1 VQAMLKHDLSKDGS
15 NPNSKMRSSPL
26 KPLFM
31 LINMMAGLLAIC
43 VFRQAEQWLLIV
55 LGVYFTLLSSLY
67 VAFFIYLF
75 RNNRDELR

>member
-1 VQAMLKHDLSKDGS
+1 MLKHDLFKDGA

-43 VFRQAEQWLLIV
+43 VFRQAEQFFDCHWLIAKTMGREKSMAV
-55 LGVYFTLLSSLY
+55 GILL
-67 VAFFIYLF
+67 AG
-75 RNNRDELR
+75 